1 MANKKDPKVTIIYS
15 VVHKNSEEFMSHV
28 NNGSVVAFIK
38 EKDAIDAAKHLTEQ
52 VKAFSPNSKYVVEI
66 LHLFNKQF
74 YTI

>member
-28 NNGSVVAFIK
+28 NGSVVAFIK
-38 EKDAIDAAKHLTEQ
+38 EKDAIDAAKHLTEK
-52 VKAFSPNSKYVVEI
+52 VKDFSPNSKYVVEI

-74 YTI
+74 YPI